1 LPQVVLSIQH
11 LRIKEKL
18 IEGLLWLAAGITV
31 LVTVGIIWV
40 LLSESVSF
48 FQEVSL
54 IRFLTEQEWTPLF
67 ADKKFGILPLVTGTL
82 LTTFIAIA
90 VALPT
95 GLTIAVYL
103 NEYAPGR
110 MRQIVK
116 PLLEV
121 LATIPTVVYGFFA
134 LTVVTPFL
142 QQFIPGLA
150 GFNALSAGLVMGIMI
165 IPMIS
170 SLSEDA
176 ISAVPRSLRE
186 AAYGMGSTRLQTA
199 FGVMVPAASS
209 GIVVSVIL
217 AISRA
222 VGETMIV
229 AIAAGQQPRL
239 TLNPLVP
246 IETITTY
253 IVQVSLGDVPHG
265 SLEYKT
271 IFAAGMTL
279 FIFTF
284 ALNNLSFWIKKK
296 YQEKYD

>member
-1 LPQVVLSIQH
+1 MRKS
-11 LRIKEKL
+11 EKI
-18 IEGLLWLAAGITV
+18 IEGLLLLSAIITI
-31 LVTVGIIWV
+31 LITVGIIWV
-40 LLSESVSF
+40 LLSESISF
-48 FQEVSL
+48 FSEVS
-54 IRFLTEQEWTPLF
+54 IFRFLTEKEWTPLF

-90 VALPT
+90 VALPI
-95 GLTIAVYL
+95 GLTVAVYL
-103 NEYAPGR
+103 NEYAPGK

-116 PLLEV
+116 PVLEL

-142 QQFIPGLA
+142 QSFIPGLA
-150 GFNALSAGLVMGIMI
+150 GFNALSAGIVMGIMI

-186 AAYGMGSTRLQTA
+186 AAYGMGSTRYQTA

-265 SLEYKT
+265 SLEYRT
-271 IFAAGMTL
+271 IFAAGITL
-279 FIFTF
+279 FVFTF
-284 ALNNLSFWIKKK
+284 TLNNISFWIRKKF
-296 YQEKYD
+296 QEKYD

>member
-1 LPQVVLSIQH
+1 MRLS
-11 LRIKEKL
+11 EKI
-18 IEGLLWLAAGITV
+18 IESFLWAAAAITV
-31 LVTVGIIWV
+31 LITAGIIWV
-40 LLSESVSF
+40 LLSESIAF
-48 FQEVSL
+48 FREVS
-54 IRFLTEQEWTPLF
+54 IIEFLTAKQWTPLF
-67 ADKKFGILPLVTGTL
+67 AQKQFGILPLLAGTF

-90 VALPT
+90 VALPI
-95 GLTIAVYL
+95 GLTIAIYL

-110 MRQIVK
+110 LKQIVK

-142 QQFIPGLA
+142 QKIIPGLA
-150 GFNALSAGLVMGIMI
+150 GFNALSAGMVMGLMI

-209 GIVVSVIL
+209 GIIVSVIL

-239 TLNPLVP
+239 TLDPTVP
-246 IETITTY
+246 IETLTTY

-265 SLEYKT
+265 SLEYRT
-271 IFAAGMTL
+271 IFAAGIVL

-284 ALNNLSFWIKKK
+284 ALNNFSFWVKKK

>member
-1 LPQVVLSIQH
+1 MWLS
-11 LRIKEKL
+11 
-18 IEGLLWLAAGITV
+18 AVITV
-31 LVTVGIIWV
+31 LITLGIIWV
-40 LLSESVSF
+40 LLSESIAF
-48 FQEVSL
+48 FREVS
-54 IRFLTEQEWTPLF
+54 IIEFLTSKQWTPLF
-67 ADKKFGILPLVTGTL
+67 AQKNFGILPLVAGTF
-82 LTTFIAIA
+82 LTTAIAIA
-90 VALPT
+90 VALPI
-95 GLTIAVYL
+95 GLTIAIYL
-103 NEYAPGR
+103 NEYAPAR
-110 MRQIVK
+110 FKTAIK
-116 PLLEV
+116 PLLEI

-142 QQFIPGLA
+142 QKFIPGLA
-150 GFNALSAGLVMGIMI
+150 GFNALSPGIVMGIMI

-209 GIVVSVIL
+209 GIIVSVIL

-239 TLNPLVP
+239 TLDPTVP
-246 IETITTY
+246 VETITTY

-265 SLEYKT
+265 SLEYRT
-271 IFAAGMTL
+271 IFAAGIVL